1 MLRRPFFALLLILV
15 VFTAGL
21 TASQSATPPPPRPQ
35 PPAALDPQFRPHR
48 NDERSPFEAKMER
61 DMNKRRNLDRH
72 NSLKKDTDKL
82 LLLANELKKAVDNS
96 SEKTLSM
103 EVIRKTEEV
112 EKLAKQVR
120 EKMKSY

>member
-1 MLRRPFFALLLILV
+1 MRHPFFALLFV
-15 VFTAGL
+15 VAVFIGGL
-21 TASQSATPPPPRPQ
+21 TAATQAAARPNPPSV
-35 PPAALDPQFRPHR
+35 DPQFRQQR
-48 NDERSPFEAKMER
+48 NEDKTQFEAKMER
-61 DMNKRRNLDRH
+61 DLEKRRNLERH
-72 NSLKKDTDKL
+72 TSLKKDTDKL
-82 LLLANELKKAVDNS
+82 LLLANELKMAVERS